1 MRKTTHIT
9 IDTAGRDQGKMF
21 LITEMPASQA
31 EAWATRLMLCLARG
45 GVDVP
50 PNFLDLGM
58 EGIAYVSI
66 RALGGVAWSD
76 AKPLLDEMMGCIV
89 AVPDPNR
96 PQVVRALVESDI
108 EEIATRL
115 RLRDEV
121 VALHV
126 GFSIRE
132 RLWGSTGT
140 DSETIARSGGNGTSP
155 SIATSRTA
163 SAR

>member
-1 MRKTTHIT
+1 MRKETFVT
-9 IDTAGRDQGKMF
+9 IDAPGRDQGKTYK
-21 LITEMPASQA
+21 IIEMAASQA

-66 RALGGVAWSD
+66 KALAGVAWSD
-76 AKPLLDEMMGCIV
+76 AKPLLDEMMSCV
-89 AVPDPNR
+89 SFVPDLNR
-96 PQVVRALVESDI
+96 AQVVRQLVETDI
-108 EEIATRL
+108 EEINTRL

-121 VALHV
+121 IALHV

-140 DSETIARSGGNGTSP
+140 EPAVPNRIGGNGTSP
-155 SIATSRTA
+155 SI
-163 SAR
+163 